1 MQELKAEKGDSMRSS
16 LADAIGTVGGKLESK
31 AASEVANAILLWLES
46 DRQFEA
52 QSLLNALKQIEGSLG
67 SR

>member
-1 MQELKAEKGDSMRSS
+1 MRSS

-46 DRQFEA
+46 DQQFEA